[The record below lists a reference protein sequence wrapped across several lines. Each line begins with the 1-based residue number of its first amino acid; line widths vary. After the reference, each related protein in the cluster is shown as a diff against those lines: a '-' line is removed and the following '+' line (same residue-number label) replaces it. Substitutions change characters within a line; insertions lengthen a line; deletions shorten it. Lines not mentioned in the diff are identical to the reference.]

1 MIHHVVLAS
10 SLPFVHTARRS
21 YRLNRGMNLMDQ
33 RGVKPCEKIN
43 WISLF
48 VGTRSRNKVFVGEPA
63 EGSFIRLHQP
73 DDLRIVMQPLTL
85 SEGQQKKSPSDVRT
99 WLVGEH
105 KTKDVEVEHISMWQ
119 YLFTLRCVLGSIR
132 IIRSD
137 ALDSSTRRDA
147 LRWMTRVLYR
157 WRTRLNVTFNVTC
170 NSRESSRFWTHTE
183 LLLLSSSKGTC
194 LWVSVFHS
202 Y

>member
-99 WLVGEH
+99 WLVGELKQKYWSRSH
-105 KTKDVEVEHISMWQ
+105 FDVTILS
-119 YLFTLRCVLGSIR
+119 TLRVFEEYQN
-132 IIRSD
+132 IRSD
-137 ALDSSTRRDA
+137 AVDSSIRRDA

-194 LWVSVFHS
+194 LWVSVSHS